1 MPLATRFGVMAHV
14 HVDHVPV
21 VQNKKSN
28 EHNPKNSIQ
37 FKPTTMSAAA
47 VDTSGEASGTSLLFG
62 SKTISSSRLHACS
75 SFLAGDTTLAI
86 IPTFNYRQP
95 LNLISRPAGVGPF
108 HAGVETAVPLWL
120 ATHLRRRN
128 LCRLVPPPWLDVEV
142 LRSVLKHERD
152 PQEASFSPLLPFR
165 HAEIAKAVLS
175 ACSTGSGSGATG
187 GSAGGTAGDVEVPDA
202 DQVRLLLEDIATVR
216 MDKIRRNIHTLSAQ
230 SMAREDLAGLPVID
244 VTGIGS
250 LEMHAVMPFIT
261 EAFREH
267 RTLTGQ
273 DGKQS
278 VAAAAAASSGG
289 RESGRMSRGGRAA
302 ASAASAAAS
311 SMSAQQ
317 SVARRRE
324 DAAEESRPMDDEDDE
339 DEEDEDEDLETPT
352 RDASIIGG
360 RSRLRRFR

>member
-1 MPLATRFGVMAHV
+1 M
-14 HVDHVPV
+14 
-21 VQNKKSN
+21 S
-28 EHNPKNSIQ
+28 
-37 FKPTTMSAAA
+37 SAATA
-47 VDTSGEASGTSLLFG
+47 AADTSGEASGTSLLFG
-62 SKTISSSRLHACS
+62 SKSISSSRLHACS
-75 SFLAGDTTLAI
+75 SFLAGDTTLTV

-95 LNLISRPAGVGPF
+95 LNLISRPTGVGPF

-128 LCRLVPPPWLDVEV
+128 LCRLVPPSWLDVEV

-202 DQVRLLLEDIATVR
+202 DQIRLLLEDIATVR

-273 DGKQS
+273 DGKQTGATS
-278 VAAAAAASSGG
+278 GGGSSSG
-289 RESGRMSRGGRAA
+289 RDSGRRSRGGRAA
-302 ASAASAAAS
+302 ASAASAAAAS
-311 SMSAQQ
+311 GRSAQQ
-317 SVARRRE
+317 TSVGRTAQEASADE
-324 DAAEESRPMDDEDDE
+324 DPTRPLEDNDEDDE
-339 DEEDEDEDLETPT
+339 DDDEDLETPT
-352 RDASIIGG
+352 RDASLGGG